1 MLKKLGY
8 LFALTMCMLLLT
20 ACGKDDSKENETD
33 KNSGG
38 NTDGKKFVVE
48 DIFEGYSKEDNII
61 TTVYGTVEMKD
72 IKGALTVLR
81 SDMAVTSSSV
91 TSSVN
96 SMLSNAGEKEMT
108 EEFFKKWCKNVNIN
122 NEEELRKYVEDVLNM
137 INSYNAS
144 WSNITK
150 CFTLKDYNKD
160 AYDDIVAE
168 NDKYYESMVSM
179 YGYESLEA
187 YCKANNIS
195 LESFRS
201 QVYNVEGE
209 ILDKIINI
217 YIVKEAGIEINDE
230 KMNEIIY
237 NVAFQYGYG
246 DKNIEE
252 VKEAMGASDEEWQV
266 TAVNYLTMKW
276 LEENVKVVDDIEH
289 DGVEID
295 QVSGPQSGDTVAEFT
310 IKDYG
315 TVKVRLFPE
324 LAPKA
329 VENFITHAKDGY
341 YDGLSFHRVI
351 DNFMIQGG
359 DPKGD
364 GTGGEIHNLGGE
376 IW

>member
-1 MLKKLGY
+1 MLKKLRY
-8 LFALTMCMLLLT
+8 LFALTICMLLLT
-20 ACGKDDSKENETD
+20 ACGKDDSKEQETD

-72 IKGALTVLR
+72 IREALTVLR

-108 EEFFKKWCKNVNIN
+108 GEFFEKWCKNVNIN

-179 YGYESLEA
+179 YGYEDRKS
-187 YCKANNIS
+187 
-195 LESFRS
+195 
-201 QVYNVEGE
+201 
-209 ILDKIINI
+209 
-217 YIVKEAGIEINDE
+217 
-230 KMNEIIY
+230 
-237 NVAFQYGYG
+237 
-246 DKNIEE
+246 
-252 VKEAMGASDEEWQV
+252 
-266 TAVNYLTMKW
+266 
-276 LEENVKVVDDIEH
+276 VV
-289 DGVEID
+289 
-295 QVSGPQSGDTVAEFT
+295 
-310 IKDYG
+310 
-315 TVKVRLFPE
+315 
-324 LAPKA
+324 
-329 VENFITHAKDGY
+329 
-341 YDGLSFHRVI
+341 
-351 DNFMIQGG
+351 
-359 DPKGD
+359 
-364 GTGGEIHNLGGE
+364 
-376 IW
+376 